1 MKRRIPPGVT
11 LLLLGLAV
19 LCCLFGAL
27 RGEGETVRAKAAAV
41 CLECIGIG

>member
-1 MKRRIPPGVT
+1 MKRRIPTSVT
-11 LLLLGLAV
+11 LLLLGLAA
-19 LCCLFGAL
+19 LCCLFGTL